1 MMITSTTTDPD
12 PSNLIS
18 GIGHITEYI
27 SGIQVRA
34 QGGSALILKSFHQR
48 FDKSVVQEDRKI
60 IREVME
66 YIEENTCVTFIET
79 YRRRY
84 KYLTIFTQEEYN
96 CIYCYYLGLVCPLR
110 NGGSVR
116 SSPFCTKEFNCPYYY
131 GSVGMSLS
139 FTLPFCGRLSKRWK
153 ALITHEL
160 LHSLGLIHTQNRPDR
175 DNYISINED
184 AIDKKSMDQYMPKCY
199 ACNTFNL
206 PYECNSIMHYGRI
219 NY

>member
-1 MMITSTTTDPD
+1 
-12 PSNLIS
+12 
-18 GIGHITEYI
+18 
-27 SGIQVRA
+27 
-34 QGGSALILKSFHQR
+34 
-48 FDKSVVQEDRKI
+48 
-60 IREVME
+60 ME

-79 YRRRY
+79 KRPRY
-84 KYLTIFTQEEYN
+84 KYLTISTDKSYN

-116 SSPFCTKEFNCPYYY
+116 SSPFCTKSFNCPYYY
-131 GSVGMSLS
+131 GSVEMSLK

-175 DNYISINED
+175 DRYITINED
-184 AIDKKSMDQYMPKCY
+184 AIDRKSMDQYMPKCY

-206 PYECNSIMHYGRI
+206 PYECNSIMHYGWMDFASAGRLLAFFKPTMTSKHPECQLTSDGGDEPTEADWEMARRAQRCGRYQQFYSI
-219 NY
+219 P